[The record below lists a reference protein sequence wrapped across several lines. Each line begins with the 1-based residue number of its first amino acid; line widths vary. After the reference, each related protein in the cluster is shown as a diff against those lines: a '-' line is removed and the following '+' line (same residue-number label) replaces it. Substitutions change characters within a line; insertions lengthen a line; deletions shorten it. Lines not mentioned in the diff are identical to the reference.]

1 MTKPGTA
8 AAAGPLSYAAPSA
21 PNDRR
26 RLHGSIAH
34 DIAVAIVGGVYP
46 PGSILP
52 NEDQF
57 SQQLAVSRT
66 AYREAIRILSAKGL
80 VESRPKI
87 GTRVSERSKWSLI
100 DPDVLA
106 WHFEIEPS
114 PAYME
119 QLFELRLMIEPR
131 FAAIAAERH
140 AAADIERIGEALGRM
155 EAATLKS
162 PEGERADLDF
172 HHGIIIATKNEA
184 LLALSPGIGA
194 TIRWAGRLNMHH
206 PERQPRDPIE
216 EHRAV
221 YEAMADRDSTKAFSI
236 MDRLVRLSLADLR
249 RLAA

>member
-1 MTKPGTA
+1 VLP
-8 AAAGPLSYAAPSA
+8 YAAPNA

-46 PGSILP
+46 PSSILP

-87 GTRVSERSKWSLI
+87 GTRVTERSKWSLI

-114 PAYME
+114 PTYLD

-131 FAAIAAERH
+131 FAGLAAERNGPD
-140 AAADIERIGEALGRM
+140 DIKRLGEALARM
-155 EAATLKS
+155 EALTLQS

-172 HHGIIIATKNEA
+172 HHAIIIATKNEA

-194 TIRWAGRLNMHH
+194 TIRWSTRLTMRR
-206 PERQPRDPIE
+206 PLPLQDDPIPDHLPD
-216 EHRAV
+216 HRV
-221 YEAMADRDSTKAFSI
+221 VFEAIARHDGTDAFAA
-236 MDRLVRLSLADLR
+236 MDRLVRESFADLR
-249 RLAA
+249 KLTGAEV